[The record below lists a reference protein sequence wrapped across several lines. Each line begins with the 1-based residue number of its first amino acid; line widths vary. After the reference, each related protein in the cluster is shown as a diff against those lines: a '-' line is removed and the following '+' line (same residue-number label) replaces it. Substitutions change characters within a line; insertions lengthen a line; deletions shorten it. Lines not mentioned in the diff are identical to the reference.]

1 MTQATVWMPFY
12 WGDYLAET
20 AHLSTEEHG
29 AYLLLIGA
37 YWQAG
42 GPLADDDRRLARI
55 TRLSLRRWKVVR
67 ETLVEFFTIRAQ
79 KWHLKRVDDDL
90 SATKKRHLNRVEGHK
105 KRQGLASKNQQNQC
119 QNPVNSA
126 SSQAEH
132 SPYVRASPPPP
143 PQYKKEEQVCSSQK
157 DTTRPSCPTRKLRPR
172 PTRKAVLQQ
181 EQNHD
186 PQPKKTRGPKT
197 RGTRR
202 PHDWRPEPGDSLPTR
217 PANSSPDSGTI
228 GGPNRTG
235 SSWTGQPPGATGGVM
250 PPTFN
255 FGKRPPKNPSNTRLN
270 RYELMAPLTQ
280 RAGDLMSR
288 LSQKMT
294 QGYGHG

>member
-42 GPLADDDRRLARI
+42 GPLADDDRRLSRI

-67 ETLVEFFTIRAQ
+67 ETIAEFFTIADQ
-79 KWHLKRVDDDL
+79 KWHLTRLDDEL
-90 SATKKRHLNRVEGHK
+90 SDVKKRRLNRVEGRK
-105 KRQGLASKNQQNQC
+105 KRQGLAGKNKQNQC

-143 PQYKKEEQVCSSQK
+143 PQNKKEEQVCSSKKTVRHK
-157 DTTRPSCPTRKLRPR
+157 D
-172 PTRKAVLQQ
+172 
-181 EQNHD
+181 QNHD
-186 PQPKKTRGPKT
+186 QNSPKPRQT
-197 RGTRR
+197 RGTRL
-202 PHDWRPEPGDSLPTR
+202 PDDWRPEPADLCFATERGFTPDQTR
-217 PANSSPDSGTI
+217 ELAAGFCDYWRAKPDGVKLDWSATWRNWIRNAVIFGEKNAPKKQAAK
-228 GGPNRTG
+228 GFARAAAEVAARMEQNA
-235 SSWTGQPPGATGGVM
+235 GQFTYS
-250 PPTFN
+250 TF
-255 FGKRPPKNPSNTRLN
+255 
-270 RYELMAPLTQ
+270 
-280 RAGDLMSR
+280 
-288 LSQKMT
+288 
-294 QGYGHG
+294 